1 MPKLINSPIATS
13 RRLALPAPH
22 VKESVTEL
30 KHLLNQQ
37 SHILIVSIATC
48 IGAIFALFIAYTLHL
63 QPTMLNI
70 LGLCVIPFALSLSL
84 RQVYIHTL
92 LNMEHDD

>member
-13 RRLALPAPH
+13 RRLALPAPR
-22 VKESVTEL
+22 VKESVAEL

-48 IGAIFALFIAYTLHL
+48 IGAIFALFIAYTCTYNPLCSTFLDFVRFHL
-63 QPTMLNI
+63 LY
-70 LGLCVIPFALSLSL
+70 
-84 RQVYIHTL
+84 R
-92 LNMEHDD
+92 